1 VRVRAVIAV
10 AAAISGGILIP
21 AAAEAPAATH
31 ATHHAV
37 LRVGTYH
44 HIKGQFSNLQAAVDH
59 AKTGD
64 WILVGPG
71 DYKTPHS
78 YAPKADRTRPAG
90 VLVTTNKVKIRG
102 MNRNKVI
109 IDGTKSGPPCSTATK
124 DQVFGPKVAG
134 GRVGRNGIMPYK
146 ANDTRVD
153 NLTTCN
159 FLNGEAGDNGNEIWW
174 NGGAGSGKVGAHG
187 YWGDYLTATDT
198 YFHDES
204 TVPQYGIFSSNWN
217 GGIWNYTYAS
227 GFNDSGY
234 YIGACHQVCNQVL
247 NHGWAEYSALGYSG
261 SNSGG
266 SLIVKNSEFDN
277 NEDGFDTNSQNGDNP
292 PPQNGACPNGKISP
306 ITHTHSCWVFMH
318 NYVHDNNDPNVPVA
332 GSAAAGPLGTGMSI
346 SGGRNDTIMDNTFKN
361 NKAWGVIFVPYPDSG
376 PPCTGGTSE
385 GGQCIYDE
393 FGDALLHNKFK
404 NNGGFGNN
412 TNGDFGATNLET
424 DETDCYHGNKEIGGG
439 TVTSSPSNAES
450 MYPKC
455 TGKNVPPDS
464 NPAFLQEVACDANI
478 SLFGTPPGAS
488 CTPGDHYP
496 RQTKVKMHP
505 LPGAKPKGH
514 LPAIENPASAKL
526 KTMPNPCAGVPANPW
541 CPHNSSSG
549 GHHGYFRAMS
559 ATRTAAYAR
568 PTLWARLELIRR

>member
-1 VRVRAVIAV
+1 
-10 AAAISGGILIP
+10 
-21 AAAEAPAATH
+21 
-31 ATHHAV
+31 
-37 LRVGTYH
+37 
-44 HIKGQFSNLQAAVDH
+44 
-59 AKTGD
+59 
-64 WILVGPG
+64 
-71 DYKTPHS
+71 
-78 YAPKADRTRPAG
+78 
-90 VLVTTNKVKIRG
+90 
-102 MNRNKVI
+102 
-109 IDGTKSGPPCSTATK
+109 
-124 DQVFGPKVAG
+124 VAG
-134 GRVGRNGIMPYK
+134 GQVGRNGIMPYK
-146 ANDTRVD
+146 ANNTRID

-174 NGGAGSGKVGAHG
+174 NGGAGSGKVGGHG

-198 YFHDES
+198 YFHNES

-234 YIGACHQVCNQVL
+234 YIGACNQVCNQVL

-266 SLIVKNSEFDN
+266 SLIIKNSQFDK

-346 SGGRNDTIMDNTFKN
+346 SGGRNDTVMDNTFKN

-376 PPCTGGTSE
+376 PPCTGGTNE
-385 GGQCIYDE
+385 AGECIYDE
-393 FGDALLHNKFK
+393 FGDALLNNKFK

-412 TNGDFGATNLET
+412 TNGDFAATNLET
-424 DETDCYHGNKEIGGG
+424 DETDCYRGNKEIGGG
-439 TVTSSPSNAES
+439 TATSSPSNAES
-450 MYPKC
+450 TYPKC

-478 SLFGTPPGAS
+478 SLFGAPPGAT
-488 CTPGDHYP
+488 CTPSDHYP
-496 RQTKVKMHP
+496 RQTKVVMHK
-505 LPGAKPKGH
+505 LPGAKAKGH

-526 KTMPNPCAGVPANPW
+526 KTMTNPCAGVPANPW
-541 CPHNSSSG
+541 CPHNSPSG
-549 GHHGYFRAMS
+549 GGHGYSRAPS
-559 ATRTAAYAR
+559 VTRSAAYAR
-568 PTLWARLELIRR
+568 LTSWARIESGLRSL